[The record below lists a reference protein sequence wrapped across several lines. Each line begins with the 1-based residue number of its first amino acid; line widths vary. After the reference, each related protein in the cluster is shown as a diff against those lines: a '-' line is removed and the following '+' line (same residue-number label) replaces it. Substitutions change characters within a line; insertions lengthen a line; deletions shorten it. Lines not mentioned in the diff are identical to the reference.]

1 MGACHACLQLD
12 GCTREES
19 LLCHDFAEAFVCC
32 AAGVIA
38 GPKPMALF
46 SFRARSLAGA
56 GCAAPSAFL
65 LAKVVRTFAGEL
77 SARGIEASPLAMR
90 KGRMMVVAWRPRS
103 VARVLAQ
110 PQSGALLAAAG
121 FDTSSDDV
129 LMAQVR
135 SRLSRFYS
143 GSGGDFPHELGL
155 LFGYPPEDVVG
166 FMSGRAATVRGA
178 WAAYGDEAAARERL
192 ERIARVED
200 GCRGRF
206 RGGIP
211 LRRLVGRSDE
221 AA

>member
-46 SFRARSLAGA
+46 SFRARSLADA
-56 GCAAPSAFL
+56 SCAAPSAFL

-77 SARGIEASPLAMR
+77 SACGIEASPLAMR
-90 KGRMMVVAWRPRS
+90 RGRMMVMTWRPRS
-103 VARVLAQ
+103 VGRVLAQ
-110 PQSGALLAAAG
+110 PQSRSLLAAAG
-121 FDTSSDDV
+121 FDTSSPDV
-129 LMAQVR
+129 LMEQVR
-135 SRLSRFYS
+135 SRLARFYS
-143 GSGGDFPHELGL
+143 GSGSFPHELGL

-166 FMSGRAATVRGA
+166 FMSGREATVRGA

-192 ERIARVED
+192 ERMARVED
-200 GCRGRF
+200 GCKGRF
-206 RGGIP
+206 WGGMP
-211 LRRLVGRSDE
+211 LRRLVGWPDE